1 MDRYPRAVRDAG
13 VKCIGCNAPVAVTVA
28 GRYVCV
34 ECGESL
40 VKAISNSFTV
50 DKKRW

>member
-13 VKCIGCNAPVAVTVA
+13 VKCIGCNVPVAVTVE

-34 ECGESL
+34 ECRESSA
-40 VKAISNSFTV
+40 KAVGNSFTV
-50 DKKRW
+50 DKKR